1 MTNKV
6 DYDAVVVGAG
16 FAGLPLIHHLK
27 KTGISVKVLDKA
39 SEIGGTWT
47 WNRYPGAA
55 TDSEGYYYCLT
66 FSKEILQ
73 EWTWSERYPGWE
85 ETNRYLNFVADK
97 CDMWPHIQLNT
108 EVKSAEFIKDDGL
121 WCVKT
126 GTGEETICKYFI
138 SAMGMISQPVI
149 PKYNGMSN
157 YKGPC
162 FHSSRWPQ
170 EGLEYEGKKVGIVGC
185 GASTVQM
192 LPIMAQTAE
201 SVTVFQRTPNFVLP
215 AMQKPMTPEW
225 EKDIKDNY
233 EEIINKVCELIND
246 ISDNFDD
253 FSVGIGMPGS
263 LHPETGLVQVSN
275 TKALEGQNV
284 KNDLEKKLG
293 YEVKIANDA
302 DCLAVSE
309 SIDGSG
315 MNYDSVFAV
324 IMGTGVGAGYTF
336 RNQLVVGPNKL
347 TGEWGQNPIPGPM
360 DDYEKSVKR
369 HCGRVGA
376 IEVFLSGPGLENF
389 YSFITNES
397 KTSKEIVELFRNGD
411 KVSKQIM
418 DKYFE
423 RTARSFSSIVNILDP
438 DVIVCGG
445 GMSEIEE
452 LYEEVP
458 KRIIPYIASNF
469 FNTPIVKSKHGSSS
483 GVRGAALLWD

>member
-1 MTNKV
+1 M
-6 DYDAVVVGAG
+6 
-16 FAGLPLIHHLK
+16 
-27 KTGISVKVLDKA
+27 
-39 SEIGGTWT
+39 
-47 WNRYPGAA
+47 
-55 TDSEGYYYCLT
+55 
-66 FSKEILQ
+66 
-73 EWTWSERYPGWE
+73 
-85 ETNRYLNFVADK
+85 
-97 CDMWPHIQLNT
+97 
-108 EVKSAEFIKDDGL
+108 
-121 WCVKT
+121 
-126 GTGEETICKYFI
+126 
-138 SAMGMISQPVI
+138 
-149 PKYNGMSN
+149 
-157 YKGPC
+157 
-162 FHSSRWPQ
+162 
-170 EGLEYEGKKVGIVGC
+170 KVGIDWG
-185 GASTVQM
+185 GTK
-192 LPIMAQTAE
+192 IE
-201 SVTVFQRTPNFVLP
+201 GIVLEP
-215 AMQKPMTPEW
+215 ATGKELLRKRVDAP
-225 EKDIKDNY
+225 KDNY
-233 EEIINKVCELIND
+233 VEIINTVCELIND
-246 ISDNFDD
+246 ISMEFNE

-284 KNDLEKKLG
+284 KNDLENNLG

-324 IMGTGVGAGYTF
+324 ILGTGVGAGYTF
-336 RNQLVVGPNKL
+336 KNQLVVGPNKL

-376 IEVFLSGPGLENF
+376 IEVFLSGPGLENYF
-389 YSFITNES
+389 SFITNENKS
-397 KTSKEIVELFRNGD
+397 SRDIVELFRNGD
-411 KVSKQIM
+411 KTSIQIM

-445 GMSEIEE
+445 GMSEIDEI
-452 LYEEVP
+452 YEEVP

>member
-1 MTNKV
+1 M
-6 DYDAVVVGAG
+6 
-16 FAGLPLIHHLK
+16 
-27 KTGISVKVLDKA
+27 
-39 SEIGGTWT
+39 
-47 WNRYPGAA
+47 
-55 TDSEGYYYCLT
+55 
-66 FSKEILQ
+66 
-73 EWTWSERYPGWE
+73 
-85 ETNRYLNFVADK
+85 
-97 CDMWPHIQLNT
+97 
-108 EVKSAEFIKDDGL
+108 
-121 WCVKT
+121 
-126 GTGEETICKYFI
+126 
-138 SAMGMISQPVI
+138 
-149 PKYNGMSN
+149 
-157 YKGPC
+157 
-162 FHSSRWPQ
+162 
-170 EGLEYEGKKVGIVGC
+170 KVGIDWGGTKIEGIVLEP
-185 GASTVQM
+185 STGKELLRKRVDA
-192 LPIMAQTAE
+192 P
-201 SVTVFQRTPNFVLP
+201 
-215 AMQKPMTPEW
+215 
-225 EKDIKDNY
+225 KDNY

-389 YSFITNES
+389 YSFITNER

-458 KRIIPYIASNF
+458 KRIIPYIASSF
-469 FNTPIVKSKHGSSS
+469 FNTPIIKSKHGSSS

>member
-1 MTNKV
+1 M
-6 DYDAVVVGAG
+6 
-16 FAGLPLIHHLK
+16 
-27 KTGISVKVLDKA
+27 
-39 SEIGGTWT
+39 
-47 WNRYPGAA
+47 
-55 TDSEGYYYCLT
+55 
-66 FSKEILQ
+66 
-73 EWTWSERYPGWE
+73 
-85 ETNRYLNFVADK
+85 
-97 CDMWPHIQLNT
+97 
-108 EVKSAEFIKDDGL
+108 
-121 WCVKT
+121 
-126 GTGEETICKYFI
+126 
-138 SAMGMISQPVI
+138 
-149 PKYNGMSN
+149 
-157 YKGPC
+157 
-162 FHSSRWPQ
+162 
-170 EGLEYEGKKVGIVGC
+170 KVGIDWGGTKIEGIVLEP
-185 GASTVQM
+185 STGKELLRKRVDS
-192 LPIMAQTAE
+192 P
-201 SVTVFQRTPNFVLP
+201 
-215 AMQKPMTPEW
+215 
-225 EKDIKDNY
+225 KDNY
-233 EEIINKVCELIND
+233 GEIINKVCELIND
-246 ISDNFDD
+246 ISVNFDD

-284 KNDLEKKLG
+284 KYDIEKKLG

-336 RNQLVVGPNKL
+336 KNQLVVGPNKL

-360 DDYEKSVKR
+360 DDYEKSIKR

-397 KTSKEIVELFRNGD
+397 RTSKEIVELFKNGD
-411 KVSKQIM
+411 NTSNKIM

-438 DVIVCGG
+438 DVIICGG

-469 FNTPIVKSKHGSSS
+469 FNTPILKSKHGSSS

>member
-1 MTNKV
+1 M
-6 DYDAVVVGAG
+6 
-16 FAGLPLIHHLK
+16 
-27 KTGISVKVLDKA
+27 
-39 SEIGGTWT
+39 
-47 WNRYPGAA
+47 
-55 TDSEGYYYCLT
+55 
-66 FSKEILQ
+66 
-73 EWTWSERYPGWE
+73 
-85 ETNRYLNFVADK
+85 
-97 CDMWPHIQLNT
+97 
-108 EVKSAEFIKDDGL
+108 
-121 WCVKT
+121 
-126 GTGEETICKYFI
+126 
-138 SAMGMISQPVI
+138 
-149 PKYNGMSN
+149 
-157 YKGPC
+157 
-162 FHSSRWPQ
+162 
-170 EGLEYEGKKVGIVGC
+170 KVGIDWGGTKIEGIVLEP
-185 GASTVQM
+185 STGKELLRKRVDS
-192 LPIMAQTAE
+192 P
-201 SVTVFQRTPNFVLP
+201 
-215 AMQKPMTPEW
+215 
-225 EKDIKDNY
+225 KDNY
-233 EEIINKVCELIND
+233 VEIINKVCELIND
-246 ISDNFDD
+246 ISVNFDD

-336 RNQLVVGPNKL
+336 KNQLVVGPNKL

-389 YSFITNES
+389 YSFVTNEN
-397 KTSKEIVELFRNGD
+397 KTSKEIVELFKNGD
-411 KVSKQIM
+411 KTSNKIM
-418 DKYFE
+418 DIYFE

-445 GMSEIEE
+445 GMSEIDE
-452 LYEEVP
+452 LYKEVP

-469 FNTPIVKSKHGSSS
+469 FNTPILKSKHGSSS

>member
-1 MTNKV
+1 M
-6 DYDAVVVGAG
+6 
-16 FAGLPLIHHLK
+16 
-27 KTGISVKVLDKA
+27 
-39 SEIGGTWT
+39 
-47 WNRYPGAA
+47 
-55 TDSEGYYYCLT
+55 
-66 FSKEILQ
+66 
-73 EWTWSERYPGWE
+73 
-85 ETNRYLNFVADK
+85 
-97 CDMWPHIQLNT
+97 
-108 EVKSAEFIKDDGL
+108 
-121 WCVKT
+121 
-126 GTGEETICKYFI
+126 
-138 SAMGMISQPVI
+138 
-149 PKYNGMSN
+149 
-157 YKGPC
+157 
-162 FHSSRWPQ
+162 
-170 EGLEYEGKKVGIVGC
+170 KVGIDWGGTKIEAIVLDP
-185 GASTVQM
+185 STGKELLRKRVDA
-192 LPIMAQTAE
+192 P
-201 SVTVFQRTPNFVLP
+201 
-215 AMQKPMTPEW
+215 
-225 EKDIKDNY
+225 KDNY

-452 LYEEVP
+452 IYEEVP

>member
-1 MTNKV
+1 M
-6 DYDAVVVGAG
+6 
-16 FAGLPLIHHLK
+16 
-27 KTGISVKVLDKA
+27 
-39 SEIGGTWT
+39 
-47 WNRYPGAA
+47 
-55 TDSEGYYYCLT
+55 
-66 FSKEILQ
+66 
-73 EWTWSERYPGWE
+73 
-85 ETNRYLNFVADK
+85 
-97 CDMWPHIQLNT
+97 
-108 EVKSAEFIKDDGL
+108 
-121 WCVKT
+121 
-126 GTGEETICKYFI
+126 
-138 SAMGMISQPVI
+138 
-149 PKYNGMSN
+149 
-157 YKGPC
+157 
-162 FHSSRWPQ
+162 
-170 EGLEYEGKKVGIVGC
+170 KVGIDWGGTKIEGIVLEP
-185 GASTVQM
+185 STGKELLRKRVDA
-192 LPIMAQTAE
+192 P
-201 SVTVFQRTPNFVLP
+201 
-215 AMQKPMTPEW
+215 
-225 EKDIKDNY
+225 KDNY
-233 EEIINKVCELIND
+233 VEIINKVCELIND

-452 LYEEVP
+452 IYEEVP

>member
-1 MTNKV
+1 M
-6 DYDAVVVGAG
+6 
-16 FAGLPLIHHLK
+16 
-27 KTGISVKVLDKA
+27 
-39 SEIGGTWT
+39 
-47 WNRYPGAA
+47 
-55 TDSEGYYYCLT
+55 
-66 FSKEILQ
+66 
-73 EWTWSERYPGWE
+73 
-85 ETNRYLNFVADK
+85 
-97 CDMWPHIQLNT
+97 
-108 EVKSAEFIKDDGL
+108 
-121 WCVKT
+121 
-126 GTGEETICKYFI
+126 
-138 SAMGMISQPVI
+138 
-149 PKYNGMSN
+149 
-157 YKGPC
+157 
-162 FHSSRWPQ
+162 
-170 EGLEYEGKKVGIVGC
+170 KVGIDWGGTKIEGIVLEP
-185 GASTVQM
+185 STGKELLRKRVDS
-192 LPIMAQTAE
+192 P
-201 SVTVFQRTPNFVLP
+201 
-215 AMQKPMTPEW
+215 
-225 EKDIKDNY
+225 KDNY
-233 EEIINKVCELIND
+233 VEIINKVCELIND
-246 ISDNFDD
+246 ISVNFDD

-336 RNQLVVGPNKL
+336 KNQLVVGPNKL

-397 KTSKEIVELFRNGD
+397 KTSKDIVELFRNGD

-452 LYEEVP
+452 IYEEVP

>member
-1 MTNKV
+1 M
-6 DYDAVVVGAG
+6 
-16 FAGLPLIHHLK
+16 
-27 KTGISVKVLDKA
+27 
-39 SEIGGTWT
+39 
-47 WNRYPGAA
+47 
-55 TDSEGYYYCLT
+55 
-66 FSKEILQ
+66 
-73 EWTWSERYPGWE
+73 
-85 ETNRYLNFVADK
+85 
-97 CDMWPHIQLNT
+97 
-108 EVKSAEFIKDDGL
+108 
-121 WCVKT
+121 
-126 GTGEETICKYFI
+126 
-138 SAMGMISQPVI
+138 
-149 PKYNGMSN
+149 
-157 YKGPC
+157 
-162 FHSSRWPQ
+162 
-170 EGLEYEGKKVGIVGC
+170 KVGIDWGGTKIEGIVLEP
-185 GASTVQM
+185 STGKELLRKRVDA
-192 LPIMAQTAE
+192 P
-201 SVTVFQRTPNFVLP
+201 
-215 AMQKPMTPEW
+215 
-225 EKDIKDNY
+225 KDNY

-389 YSFITNES
+389 YSFITNER

-452 LYEEVP
+452 IYEEVP

-469 FNTPIVKSKHGSSS
+469 FNTPILKSKHGSSS